1 MLLQRLTASDS
12 SPGCSVGSMHTT
24 LKGHLRSNNV
34 LSCLSPE
41 AAMSL
46 FKHHLVLEKLLRSP
60 DLHSPLENLQSIEIS
75 ILET

>member
-46 FKHHLVLEKLLRSP
+46 FKHHLVLEKASSARSMTFTSIC
-60 DLHSPLENLQSIEIS
+60 LHLPRV
-75 ILET
+75 